1 MRFGYDQPQK
11 RGRVTFLLLVL
22 WQLKTYVAL
31 QFVSPEP
38 EFDVG
43 EESTKHRADNSV
55 MVASLSNFSSTAEP
69 SPFMVLWM
77 ELKILSQFLNCQL
90 RT

>member
-11 RGRVTFLLLVL
+11 RGRVAFLLLVP
-22 WQLKTYVAL
+22 WQLKTYLAL

-38 EFDVG
+38 EFDVD

-55 MVASLSNFSSTAEP
+55 KVASLSNFLVLL
-69 SPFMVLWM
+69 SPHH
-77 ELKILSQFLNCQL
+77 S
-90 RT
+90 